1 MQTTFDFATANAS
14 KPAALGIQ
22 ATATARQPTPKTAA
36 ATNSGIGKSHFIGNW
51 EVRSFH
57 GFHQSREGGK
67 GKWKFQI
74 SSFNKSTANLLLI
87 DGDATEPVYI
97 DDNDRI
103 KVLGKWYGRSNW
115 NH

>member
-1 MQTTFDFATANAS
+1 MQTTFDFATTNAS
-14 KPAALGIQ
+14 KPSARVRQ
-22 ATATARQPTPKTAA
+22 ATLATGLTATTKTPATAA
-36 ATNSGIGKSHFIGNW
+36 GIGKPYFIENW

-67 GKWKFQI
+67 GKWKFAV
-74 SSFNKSTANLLLI
+74 SGFNDKTAHLLLF
-87 DGDATEPVYI
+87 GGGTEPVFI